1 MANILV
7 RGLTAPENAEV
18 LTDSDFID
26 ACYSTMKDRIDVL
39 QNQTETAHI
48 LDSLSDILELC
59 NSVLQKENISA
70 ANLFAHA
77 ADRRQ
82 VEGTFM
88 DKKAIVK

>member
-1 MANILV
+1 MSKILV
-7 RGLTAPENAEV
+7 RGGTAPENAEV
-18 LTDSDFID
+18 LSDSDFID
-26 ACYSTMKDRIDVL
+26 ACYSTMQDRIDAL
-39 QNQTETAHI
+39 KNQTESAHI

-88 DKKAIVK
+88 DKKAIEK